1 MSAVTSLRLL
11 TTCLLARILEIMKK
25 ILLAVCGLSPQIV
38 TESLYA
44 LAFCRDVPL
53 IPDEVHLVTTCE
65 GAERARLLLLS
76 EEPGWFHQLRREYDL
91 PSILFDNDHIHIM
104 CDHAGR
110 AMEDIRTPEDNAA
123 AADFI
128 TRMVRELTGD
138 PDFMLHV
145 SIAGGRKSMG
155 FYLGYAL
162 SLFGRSRDELSH
174 VLVSQPYESL
184 KDFFY
189 PSKEKRIIF
198 TREDEKPLDASKASV
213 WLANIPFVRM
223 RHGIPEALRQGD
235 ASFSEVVAAA
245 SQAFLEPL
253 LQIDLKRGRLITPI
267 GEVHLP
273 PVDLAFYLWMARR
286 RKDGRNAISCP
297 VDGCPDRVDGE
308 LFFDNYRIVTNNE
321 FRGHDRTGEALRDG
335 MTKAYFEQRK
345 SRINKA
351 IRLGLGVN
359 ASPYEIIRTGSPG
372 HYRFGLLHLEAE
384 RIVVG

>member
-1 MSAVTSLRLL
+1 
-11 TTCLLARILEIMKK
+11 MKK
-25 ILLAVCGLSPQIV
+25 ILLAVSGLSPQIV

-44 LAFCRDVPL
+44 LAFCRDIPF
-53 IPDEVHLVTTCE
+53 IPDEVHLVTTRE

-76 EEPGWFHQLRREYDL
+76 EQPGWFYQLCREYDL
-91 PSILFDNDHIHIM
+91 PPIMFDNDHIHVM

-110 AMEDIRTPEDNAA
+110 AMDDIRTPEDNAA
-123 AADFI
+123 AADCI
-128 TRMVRELTGD
+128 TRMVRELTGIED
-138 PDFMLHV
+138 SMLHV

-162 SLFGRSRDELSH
+162 SLFGRSQDEMSH

-189 PSKEKRIIF
+189 PSRRKRIVF
-198 TREDEKPLDASKASV
+198 AREDEKPLDASRASV

-245 SQAFLEPL
+245 SRAFLMPS
-253 LQIDLKRGRLITPI
+253 LQIDVKNMRLITSI

-273 PVDLAFYLWMARR
+273 PVDLAFYFWLARLR
-286 RKDGRNAISCP
+286 QDGQGAIACP
-297 VDGCPDRVDGE
+297 ADGCPDGDYGE
-308 LFFDNYRIVTNNE
+308 SFFDNYRIIGNDG
-321 FRGHDRTGEALRDG
+321 FRGHDRTGEALSHG

-359 ASPYEIIRTGSPG
+359 ASPYEIVRTGSPG
-372 HYRFGLLHLEAE
+372 RFRFGLLQLEAS
-384 RIVVG
+384 RIVILSGLC